1 VSAHHTPMLRALAAS
16 IRAGVPALLWGNPG
30 TGKPHVSQPW
40 LMVGSGTPRSSS
52 APSASRPTSSASAS
66 KSTAAPAKV
75 GHVAYAP
82 PGWAR
87 AASKADRALVF
98 FDELTTAPPS
108 VRKAM
113 LHVLQE
119 RVVGDLQLPDTVAIV
134 AAANPPESA
143 VDGYDLEPPMANRL
157 LHLEFTFPLDSWLD
171 GFVSGFDNIIQPSM
185 TDLIGRGDDQHR
197 ASTRAAV
204 AAFHKSRPDL
214 IEPGVPDDPTK
225 AGRAWPSRR
234 SWDNAARVLCELRP
248 GDDDGTVLVLKGTV
262 GDGPANEFLAFQR
275 DLDLPDPLDVIAH
288 PTRYDW
294 SGMRPDKAFATVN
307 AVRAYV
313 LGTTP
318 DKTLWLGAVNA
329 LSTVAEAGLLDIA
342 QGAVAALLTNMPD
355 GVGVPRRV
363 RRVRR
368 AVCRHRPL
376 GRMTEPSNGTAS
388 AHPPPFAAESDA
400 VAQSL
405 ATPQMGR
412 LRSGAD
418 FVLCRGADPPST
430 TDDSD
435 TLICTP
441 RQGSGGDA

>member
-1 VSAHHTPMLRALAAS
+1 MSTKHNPMLRALAAA
-16 IRAGVPALLWGNPG
+16 IRAGVAALLWGPPG
-30 TGKPHVSQPW
+30 VGKTSHITALAQSWQWHTEV
-40 LMVGSGTPRSSS
+40 VIGSIRESSDFLGFGVEVDGG
-52 APSASRPTSSASAS
+52 PG
-66 KSTAAPAKV
+66 KV

-87 AASKADRALVF
+87 AASNADRALVF

-113 LHVLQE
+113 LRVLQE
-119 RVVGDLQLPDTVAIV
+119 QVVGDLQLPDTVAIV

-157 LHLEFTFPLDSWLD
+157 LHLDFIFPVDAWLD
-171 GFVSGFDNIIQPSM
+171 GFVSGFDNINQPSM

-204 AAFHKSRPDL
+204 AAFLKSRPDL

-248 GDDDGTVLVLKGTV
+248 GDDEATVLVLTGTV
-262 GDGPANEFLAFQR
+262 GEGAANEFLAFNR
-275 DLDLPDPLDVIAH
+275 ELDLPDPLDVIAH

-294 SGMRPDKAFATVN
+294 SGMRPDKAFAVTN

-318 DKTLWLGAVNA
+318 DKALWLGAVNA
-329 LSTVAEAGLLDIA
+329 LSTIAEAGLPDVA

-355 GVGVPRRV
+355 GAGIPRRV
-363 RRVRR
+363 RDAFADLFVGI
-368 AVCRHRPL
+368 
-376 GRMTEPSNGTAS
+376 GRW
-388 AHPPPFAAESDA
+388 AA
-400 VAQSL
+400 
-405 ATPQMGR
+405 
-412 LRSGAD
+412 
-418 FVLCRGADPPST
+418 
-430 TDDSD
+430 
-435 TLICTP
+435 
-441 RQGSGGDA
+441 

>member
-1 VSAHHTPMLRALAAS
+1 MTSHQSHQETAVSANHTPMLRALAAS

-30 TGKPHVSQPW
+30 TGKTACVTALAQSWRWHTEV
-40 LMVGSGTPRSSS
+40 VIGSIRESSDFLGFGVEVDGG
-52 APSASRPTSSASAS
+52 PG
-66 KSTAAPAKV
+66 KV

-113 LHVLQE
+113 LRVLQE
-119 RVVGDLQLPDTVAIV
+119 RVVGDLHLPDTVAIV

-157 LHLEFTFPLDSWLD
+157 LHLDFTFPLDAWLD
-171 GFVSGFDNIIQPSM
+171 GFVSGFDNITHPAM

-197 ASTRAAV
+197 ASIRAAV
-204 AAFHKSRPDL
+204 VAFLKSRPDL

-248 GDDDGTVLVLKGTV
+248 GDDDGTILVLNGTV
-262 GDGPANEFLAFQR
+262 GDGAANEFLAFHR
-275 DLDLPDPLDVIAH
+275 ELDLPDPLDVIAH

-329 LSTVAEAGLLDIA
+329 LSTIAEAGLPDIA

-363 RRVRR
+363 RDAFAELFVGI
-368 AVCRHRPL
+368 
-376 GRMTEPSNGTAS
+376 GRW
-388 AHPPPFAAESDA
+388 AAD
-400 VAQSL
+400 
-405 ATPQMGR
+405 G
-412 LRSGAD
+412 
-418 FVLCRGADPPST
+418 
-430 TDDSD
+430 
-435 TLICTP
+435 
-441 RQGSGGDA
+441 